1 MKKSWIIGPATAL
14 LGLTLALTACGGDDD
29 NSASSTGTA
38 TATAVATE
46 TSDATSTPKSTAT
59 AKKTS
64 TPKETATPEDTP
76 DFSTPEIDECR
87 LVQPSDLASLA
98 SDTFDDGTLVGDLC
112 TFNGDG
118 GTMVSIQTYNL
129 GDNAQNTFEVIPLTF
144 DDEILNDPGDEAY
157 YDTDLGLAILRGSIE
172 LDILV
177 TDAAGTNSR
186 DSAFAISE
194 VALPNMP

>member
-29 NSASSTGTA
+29 NTASSTGTA
-38 TATAVATE
+38 TAVATD
-46 TSDATSTPKSTAT
+46 TTDATSTPKSTAT

-76 DFSTPEIDECR
+76 DFSTPEIDECQ
-87 LVQPSDLASLA
+87 LVEPGDLASLA

-118 GTMVSIQTYNL
+118 GAIVSIQTYDL
-129 GDNAQNTFEVIPLTF
+129 GNDAQNTFEVIPLTF
-144 DDEILNDPGDEAY
+144 DDEILDAPGDEAY
-157 YDTDLGLAILRGSIE
+157 YDTDLGLAILQGTIE

-177 TDAAGTNSR
+177 EDAAGTANR
-186 DSAFAISE
+186 DSAFAISDI
-194 VALPNMP
+194 ALPNLP